1 MNSKI
6 LVTLVASSLALAS
19 VALADDDAKPAKK
32 KEHAK
37 GTHKGHVSHKSVG
50 ASEGRCDDL
59 RKQLDDLN
67 ASYQE
72 RIGALEQEVADLQE
86 DQHNHDTLLLD
97 PERGS
102 WALGLDLWWGSA
114 DGGDLNYADRIASSN
129 GTGTA
134 TPSLLSNA
142 LRSFAGDDTAWS
154 GTIAWQAK
162 DDTAYRF
169 KYTRYMSDAGY
180 AADGANGTAPGT
192 GNGLGSAFVSPFT
205 TLSTAGLGNGTLT
218 PFFSQVD
225 GGRSV
230 DVKDASFERDTR
242 MFASK
247 RFAVNWQWGVRT
259 VNVNDTQSFTYSNP
273 GAAGNAGVGN
283 TGSGQRQ
290 QYNVS
295 SQFHGWGPSA
305 GMSGRYYLSDS
316 FELQGGVSGAAVLGD
331 TSFAQLLTAT
341 TGTNVPGT
349 QRTFALADTGSRTED
364 VKPVLDLSSKLV
376 WHAGNHL
383 DLNFGYQTTRYFN
396 AITSDFGI
404 DQQQKNLNI
413 SGFRAGVLW
422 NFD

>member
-114 DGGDLNYADRIASSN
+114 DGGDINYGNRVAASG
-129 GTGTA
+129 GTGVA
-134 TPSLLSNA
+134 TPALLSNA
-142 LRSFAGDDTAWS
+142 FRSIAGDDTAWS

-180 AADGANGTAPGT
+180 ALDGANGVLG
-192 GNGLGSAFVSPFT
+192 GNASAFAAPVT
-205 TLSTAGLGNGTLT
+205 TLTNPNTAGAT
-218 PFFSQVD
+218 PLFSQVD

-247 RFAVNWQWGVRT
+247 RFAVNWQWGARS
-259 VNVNDTQSFTYSNP
+259 VNVSDTQAYTYSNP
-273 GAAGNAGVGN
+273 GAGALFGGGGGAGA
-283 TGSGQRQ
+283 TGTGQRQ
-290 QYNVS
+290 QYNIS
-295 SQFHGWGPSA
+295 SQFHGWGPEA

-331 TSFAQLLTAT
+331 TSFAQLLTLTA
-341 TGTNVPGT
+341 GTNIPGT
-349 QRTFALADTGSRTED
+349 QRTFAIVDNGSRTQD
-364 VKPVLDLSSKLV
+364 VKPVLDLYSKLV

-383 DLNFGYQTTRYFN
+383 DLNVGYQTTRYFN
-396 AITSDFGI
+396 AITSDFGL
-404 DQQQKNLNI
+404 DQQQKDLNI